1 MFHKRIS
8 VSVAIATLVVAS
20 TAGIVFL
27 EVKKRAQHVNAT
39 TLKSE
44 QALQFEIP
52 NAEWEPL
59 FFKALEER
67 TKKLNLPGLRT
78 IVLPEHDLEVRF
90 WYDGR
95 PQVINGFVIRRRGD
109 QWSAFRIRQTNEGE
123 PVQVR
128 EETLPMPKSG
138 WEAAWQKL
146 VNAGILTLPDGWSNK
161 RCHSGVLDGGGYVI
175 ETNVNK
181 VYRTYMYANPQLAN
195 CDEAKEALLI
205 EKIISEEFRLA

>member
-1 MFHKRIS
+1 MP
-8 VSVAIATLVVAS
+8 
-20 TAGIVFL
+20 TARNWPSSIGH
-27 EVKKRAQHVNAT
+27 ESPSAGA
-39 TLKSE
+39 
-44 QALQFEIP
+44 
-52 NAEWEPL
+52 
-59 FFKALEER
+59 R
-67 TKKLNLPGLRT
+67 TWPGSPRRT
-78 IVLPEHDLEVRF
+78 SGSIRRF